1 MKPNSLYSW
10 PPKGFVLQEHERV
23 ALNFGE
29 GLISLAAQREE
40 PLNVANAVEH
50 PNFKL
55 VESVGERSLSRHVV
69 APIIHQRKVLGVLA
83 AQQKKSPRL
92 FPVKKKPFF

>member
-1 MKPNSLYSW
+1 M
-10 PPKGFVLQEHERV
+10 LQEHERV

-55 VESVGERSLSRHVV
+55 VESVGEEAFRAMLV

-92 FPVKKKPFF
+92 FR